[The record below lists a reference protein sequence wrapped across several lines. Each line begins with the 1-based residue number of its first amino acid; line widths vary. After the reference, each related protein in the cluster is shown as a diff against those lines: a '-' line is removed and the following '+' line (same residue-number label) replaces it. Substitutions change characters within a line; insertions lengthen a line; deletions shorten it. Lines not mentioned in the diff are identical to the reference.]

1 MKIKNKKTIAI
12 LSFIILIA
20 GIAMIVIKGYNFD
33 LKYQD
38 AKRIILKIGQNF
50 NTSDI
55 KTITQEV
62 FGKEKVMIQK
72 VEVFEDAVAITTKDI
87 TDEQKTNL
95 INKINEKY
103 GTTTEPE
110 SIELIAISHTRG
122 RDIIKPYIIP
132 FIIVTGIIVLYM
144 MIRYYQLNMLKVL
157 LKTVGLLVYTQ
168 LMLFSVIA
176 ITRIPVGRLTSIM
189 VLTVYMLT
197 LIYSTTKLEN
207 KIKEKEQ
214 EKKEEIVKSS

>member
-1 MKIKNKKTIAI
+1 
-12 LSFIILIA
+12 
-20 GIAMIVIKGYNFD
+20 MIVIKGYNFD